1 MHIRL
6 SREFIQRP
14 LAGLYFSF
22 LPLLCSLTPLFSFSL
37 FIPSRCVLKGLAR
50 SKVLMARFILL
61 NIPFSEWLFISIL
74 FKRLQTSQITERDK
88 QILTSVLYRG
98 CHVFCQGESWDHEC
112 LCTILGLTSLCE
124 WGFVFWKWKYVRA
137 WYSPKF
143 EETVSY
149 LFSFIQELERT
160 NLHLNRPLRN
170 KTISRAGELVSNP
183 GVSGL

>member
-50 SKVLMARFILL
+50 SKVLMARFIIL

-74 FKRLQTSQITERDK
+74 FKQLQTSQCTERD
-88 QILTSVLYRG
+88 QEILTSVLYKG
-98 CHVFCQGESWDHEC
+98 CHVFCQGESWDHESLYNC
-112 LCTILGLTSLCE
+112 RVDISLWMGICILKMEICSFLVFTQI
-124 WGFVFWKWKYVRA
+124 WGNSVLY
-137 WYSPKF
+137 
-143 EETVSY
+143 
-149 LFSFIQELERT
+149 
-160 NLHLNRPLRN
+160 
-170 KTISRAGELVSNP
+170 
-183 GVSGL
+183 